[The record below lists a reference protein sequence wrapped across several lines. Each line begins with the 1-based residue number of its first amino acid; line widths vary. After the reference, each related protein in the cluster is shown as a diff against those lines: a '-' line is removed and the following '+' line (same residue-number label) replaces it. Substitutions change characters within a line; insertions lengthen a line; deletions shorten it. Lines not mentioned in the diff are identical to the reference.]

1 MLDGIGVWIGFN
13 LVLVGL
19 LVLDL
24 FVLSRK
30 EHIVGLKEAGW
41 LTLFWTLVAV
51 AVGVWIFIAGGSTQG
66 VEYTTAYVAERALS
80 IDNLFVFLV
89 IFGYFKLPREFQARA
104 LLFGI
109 VGALIARAVFIA
121 IGVAVIAAFSWFL
134 IILGLFLI
142 YTAYKLAFAGD
153 QEVDPGKNIAVRLF
167 RRVMPVTEEFEH
179 TNFFTRLPSGA
190 RAATP
195 FLLVVIVLGTT
206 DVVFAVDSIPTVF
219 GITEDAFIVWTSNA
233 MAVLGMRPLFFLLEG
248 MVRLFR
254 YLQYGLAIILGFVGA
269 KMIVENSFEDQ
280 VHDFEESANLGEQG
294 LIFISLGII
303 LGVLFGSIAL
313 SAIFPEKG
321 DDSDDDYGPSD
332 FEPPLDKL
340 AESPPT
346 GESPGN

>member
-1 MLDGIGVWIGFN
+1 LLNGIDVWIGFN

-41 LTLFWTLVAV
+41 LTAFWTLVAV
-51 AVGVWIFIAGGSTQG
+51 GVGVWVYLAGDSKLA

-89 IFGYFKLPREFQARA
+89 IFGYFKLPREYQARA

-109 VGALIARAVFIA
+109 VGALLARAIFIA
-121 IGVAVIAAFSWFL
+121 IGVAVISAFSWFL
-134 IILGLFLI
+134 VILGAFLV

-167 RRVMPVTEEFEH
+167 KRVMPVSDEYNH
-179 TNFFTRLPSGA
+179 THFFVHLPSGA
-190 RAATP
+190 RAASP
-195 FLLVVIVLGTT
+195 FLLVVLVLGTT

-219 GITEDAFIVWTSNA
+219 GITDHSFIVWASNA

-254 YLQYGLAIILGFVGA
+254 FLQYGLAIILAFVGL
-269 KMIVENSFEDQ
+269 KMIVETAFANWLHE
-280 VHDFEESANLGEQG
+280 VEKSAGLGEQAV
-294 LIFISLGII
+294 IFMSLAFI
-303 LGVLFGSIAL
+303 LLVLAGSVLL
-313 SAIFPEKG
+313 SAILPE
-321 DDSDDDYGPSD
+321 S
-332 FEPPLDKL
+332 E
-340 AESPPT
+340 
-346 GESPGN
+346 NNH

>member
-1 MLDGIGVWIGFN
+1 MLDGIDVWIGFN
-13 LVLVGL
+13 LVLVAL

-30 EHIVGLKEAGW
+30 EHVVGLKEAGW
-41 LTLFWTLVAV
+41 LTVFWTLVAV
-51 AVGVWIFIAGGSTQG
+51 AVGVWIFIAGDSSLG

-89 IFGYFKLPREFQARA
+89 IFGYFKLPREYQARA

-109 VGALIARAVFIA
+109 VGALLARAVFIA
-121 IGVAVIAAFSWFL
+121 IGVAVISAFAWFL
-134 IILGLFLI
+134 VLLGAFLI

-153 QEVDPGKNIAVRLF
+153 QEVDPGRNIAVRIF
-167 RRVMPVTEEFEH
+167 RKFMPVADEYDH
-179 TNFFTRLPSGA
+179 THFFVRLPTGA

-206 DVVFAVDSIPTVF
+206 DVVFAIDSIPTVF
-219 GITEDAFIVWTSNA
+219 GITEHAFIVWASNA

-254 YLQYGLAIILGFVGA
+254 FLQYGLAIILGFVGT
-269 KMIVENSFEDQ
+269 KMIVETIFEDQ
-280 VHDFEESANLGEQG
+280 LHDFEESAHLGEQG

-303 LGVLFGSIAL
+303 LTVLFGSVIA
-313 SAIFPEKG
+313 SALFPEKAG
-321 DDSDDDYGPSD
+321 EDDDLFDAEGNLIVSD
-332 FEPPLDKL
+332 ASET
-340 AESPPT
+340 E
-346 GESPGN
+346 

>member
-24 FVLSRK
+24 FILSRR

-41 LTLFWTLVAV
+41 LTAFWTLVA
-51 AVGVWIFIAGGSTQG
+51 AVVGSWIFIAGDSTQG

-89 IFGYFKLPREFQARA
+89 IFGYFKLPREYQARA

-109 VGALIARAVFIA
+109 VGALLARALF
-121 IGVAVIAAFSWFL
+121 IGVGVAAIEAFEQILIA
-134 IILGLFLI
+134 LGAFLI

-153 QEVDPGKNIAVRLF
+153 QEVDPGRNIAVRLF
-167 RRVMPVTEEFEH
+167 KRVMPVSEEFNH
-179 TNFFTRLPSGA
+179 TNFFTRLPNGA

-206 DVVFAVDSIPTVF
+206 DVVFAIDSIPTVF
-219 GITEDAFIVWTSNA
+219 GITENAFIVWSSNA

-254 YLQYGLAIILGFVGA
+254 FLQYGLAIILGFVGV
-269 KMIVENSFEDQ
+269 KMIVETIPATEEWLHN
-280 VHDFEESANLGEQG
+280 VEESAHLGEQG

-303 LGVLFGSIAL
+303 LTVLFGSIGL
-313 SAIFPEKG
+313 SAIFPQ
-321 DDSDDDYGPSD
+321 P
-332 FEPPLDKL
+332 
-340 AESPPT
+340 ESS
-346 GESPGN
+346 E